1 MLHGTA
7 IQKKQ
12 GKMILGKY
20 TGFFA
25 VFILCFLSF
34 TDLIYPSKGEEVNR
48 VVPQIGRAVFFV
60 IMVMTILHIN
70 IKNGVSRLSQVGQSI
85 AYLLFMVSAF
95 FLLDVENLEEGL
107 MDFVKIIYW
116 MVGFFYIRNLVKNGL
131 ISVKQIETLVI
142 VLVIIY
148 FLIVVRDSTNQALMW
163 GSRFYAV
170 SNNGYNLLRFFPFV
184 LLLPNKTMKN
194 ILIGIIALG
203 AVLSFKR
210 GVIVAFAIGFLV
222 YYLRVI
228 TNSKRRKFI
237 DILAGAV
244 VFGAA
249 IYFIQDNI
257 EVIEHRMQD
266 FNDLKTAGSG
276 RGNMYS
282 LILNDVFGDNIE
294 VFKLLFGNGIYA
306 TKQFFGETIHHF
318 IVAHSDVL
326 EILYDFGILGILLVL
341 YFFRSVYKL
350 FIRYKKTI
358 EGDAL
363 LIWIITIGL
372 SSIYSVNLF
381 SPEMIYS
388 ILIIAYLDAKKPVI
402 KMKNA

>member
-1 MLHGTA
+1 
-7 IQKKQ
+7 
-12 GKMILGKY
+12 MILGKH
-20 TGFFA
+20 TGLFA
-25 VFILCFLSF
+25 VIILCFLSV
-34 TDLIYPSKGEEVNR
+34 TDLIYPSKGDEVNR
-48 VVPQIGRAVFFV
+48 IVPQIGRALFFV
-60 IMVMTILHIN
+60 VMVMTVFHIN
-70 IKNGVSRLSQVGQSI
+70 LKNGITKLSSVGKSVL
-85 AYLLFMVSAF
+85 YLFLMVTAF
-95 FLLDVENLEEGL
+95 FLLNAENFGEEL

-116 MVGFFYIRNLVKNGL
+116 MIGFFYIRNLVKNEL
-131 ISVKQIETLVI
+131 ISQRQIEVLVITLVI
-142 VLVIIY
+142 VY
-148 FLIVVRDSTNQALMW
+148 FLIVLRDSSNQALMW

-184 LLLPNKTMKN
+184 LLLPNKTLKN

-210 GVIVAFAIGFLV
+210 GVIVAFAIGFSV
-222 YYLRVI
+222 YYFRI
-228 TNSKRRKFI
+228 IINSKRRKLI
-237 DILAGAV
+237 DLIVGALAIGVAV
-244 VFGAA
+244 
-249 IYFIQDNI
+249 YFVQGNM

-266 FNDLKTAGSG
+266 FSDVKTAGSG

-282 LILNDVFGDNIE
+282 LILDDVFGNNIE
-294 VFKLLFGNGIYA
+294 VVKLLFGNGIYA

-326 EILYDFGILGILLVL
+326 EILYDFGLLGIFLVI
-341 YFFRSVYKL
+341 YFFRSIYKL
-350 FIRYKKTI
+350 YIRYKKTI

-402 KMKNA
+402 KMKEL